1 LGGVPKGLPS
11 IVKAQRIQE
20 KAAGIG
26 FDWDKSEQIWL
37 KVQEEITEFEEEVS
51 KGDLKRSEEEFGDV
65 LFSLI
70 NYARFLKINPDNAL
84 ELTNQKFIKRFE
96 FFESKAKELEK
107 KLSDMSLSEMETIWK
122 EAKNQSS
129 SSDSNNC

>member
-1 LGGVPKGLPS
+1 
-11 IVKAQRIQE
+11 
-20 KAAGIG
+20 
-26 FDWDKSEQIWL
+26 
-37 KVQEEITEFEEEVS
+37 
-51 KGDLKRSEEEFGDV
+51 

-96 FFESKAKELEK
+96 FIESKAKELEK

>member
-1 LGGVPKGLPS
+1 MMYTKSRSFFLLLILLSASFTHAKEE
-11 IVKAQRIQE
+11 E
-20 KAAGIG
+20 KKQTI
-26 FDWDKSEQIWL
+26 
-37 KVQEEITEFEEEVS
+37 QEEITEFEEEVS

-84 ELTNQKFIKRFE
+84 ELTNQKFIERFD
-96 FFESKAKELEK
+96 FIESKAKQLEK
-107 KLSDMSLSEMETIWK
+107 KLSDMSLSEMEAIWK

-129 SSDSNNC
+129 SPDSNNC